1 MESLGYSFEES
12 GLPFTEGIESNMD
25 GINNIRNLLKGW
37 DAETFWVP
45 EPHLPE
51 MKEKLVLHAQFLK
64 DSLADANCDSSRSL
78 PSTANIT
85 MNSSAEFDER
95 LTSLA
100 TGTNDEELVLADLK
114 VEKLE
119 PPRELKGGSVSVEE
133 SAKRARIANLQSQ
146 IPVCIVHGCNKDLS
160 SSKEYHKRH
169 KVCDVHSK
177 TSVVIV
183 NGVRQRFCQQ
193 CSR

>member
-1 MESLGYSFEES
+1 MESLGYNFEES
-12 GLPFTEGIESNMD
+12 ELPFTEGIESNMD
-25 GINNIRNLLKGW
+25 GFNNIRNVLKGW
-37 DAETFWVP
+37 DAETFGVP

-51 MKEKLVLHAQFLK
+51 MKEKLVLHAQILK
-64 DSLADANCDSSRSL
+64 DSLADANYDSSRSL

-95 LTSLA
+95 LSSLVN
-100 TGTNDEELVLADLK
+100 GTNDEELLLADLK

-119 PPRELKGGSVSVEE
+119 SPRELKGGSVSVEE
-133 SAKRARIANLQSQ
+133 SAKRARVANLQSQ

-160 SSKEYHKRH
+160 SSKEYYKRH